1 MARLIKFWL
10 VAVTLSVAA
19 MGAAAD
25 RAWLTVHLGS
35 ERIGYAWYETV
46 LPRSAGTIEEAEVV
60 LDTKALGDPIK
71 LRAFSRVRYGGDRE
85 LMTGEYRTE
94 SGGRTSTVQIEREGS
109 TLVVKANSAGRP
121 QQMRLELAPDLP
133 FTSDAVNYLIALK
146 ERPER
151 LKVQTFDST
160 TLTMVQVEV
169 IDRGPVTLEDGG
181 RTMPAHRYDVE
192 DPRSPTQVFVS
203 PEGKFLLSRGPLGM
217 TMRPATEEEAK
228 RPVTGGPSDIADLS
242 TIVPNKPLQ
251 GRPDQPLTLRFVGL
265 DRDLP
270 SDKHQTATREG
281 RDVVLTIHPLR
292 LAGRLPLAEV
302 KGQDEWRGPAPFLP
316 SQNEVIKHRARIAM
330 GSLTDVHE
338 IAQALRMDVY
348 RRMRVNAGIGVL
360 RPADEILDAPEG
372 VCRDHAILLATM
384 LRAVG
389 YASRLV
395 SGMVEYQGR
404 FYYHAWVEYW
414 DGKDWIAMDST
425 RPESQLTSRH
435 IKIAHGSVADAY
447 QSFLLAP
454 ERLEVVKE
462 GA

>member
-1 MARLIKFWL
+1 MARMLKFWL
-10 VAVTLSVAA
+10 VVATLGAVA
-19 MGAAAD
+19 MGAAKD
-25 RAWLTVHLGS
+25 REWLTVHLGS

-46 LPRSAGTIEEAEVV
+46 LPRSAGSIEEAEVV
-60 LDTKALGDPIK
+60 LDTKALGDPIQ
-71 LRAFSRVRYGGDRE
+71 LRSFSRVRYDGQGE

-94 SGGRTSTVQIEREGS
+94 SGGRTSTVQIEREGNS
-109 TLVVKANSAGRP
+109 LVVKAITAGRA
-121 QQMRLELAPDLP
+121 QQLKLEVAPGIP
-133 FTSDAVNYLIALK
+133 FTSDAVNYLIGLK
-146 ERPER
+146 DRPKE
-151 LKVQTFDST
+151 LTVQTFDST
-160 TLTMVQVEV
+160 TLTMVQVRV
-169 IDRGPVTLEDGG
+169 TDRGAVTLEDHG
-181 RTMPAHRYDVE
+181 RTVPAHRYDVE

-203 PEGKFLLSRGPLGM
+203 PEGKFILSRGPLGL
-217 TMRPATEEEAK
+217 TMRPATEQEAK
-228 RPVTGGPSDIADLS
+228 QPVTGGPSDIADLS
-242 TIVPNKPLQ
+242 TITPNRPLQ

-265 DRDLP
+265 ERDLP

-281 RDVVLTIHPLR
+281 RDVVLTIHPVRPTGRRELADVTGQDAWRGAASFLPADNPEIKLR
-292 LAGRLPLAEV
+292 ARMGKGRL
-302 KGQDEWRGPAPFLP
+302 
-316 SQNEVIKHRARIAM
+316 
-330 GSLTDVHE
+330 TE
-338 IAQALRMDVY
+338 IHDTAQALRMDVY
-348 RRMRVNAGIGVL
+348 KRMRVNAGIGVL

-414 DGKDWIAMDST
+414 DGEDWIAMDST
-425 RPESQLTSRH
+425 RPDAHLTSRY

>member
-1 MARLIKFWL
+1 MARVLKFWL
-10 VAVTLSVAA
+10 VVVSLGVAA

-25 RAWLTVHLGS
+25 REWLTVHLGS
-35 ERIGYAWYETV
+35 ERIGYAWYETIQ
-46 LPRSAGTIEEAEVV
+46 PRSLGSIEEAEVV

-85 LMTGEYRTE
+85 LMSGEYRTE
-94 SGGRTSTVQIEREGS
+94 SGGRTSIVQIDLEGS
-109 TLVVKANSAGRP
+109 TLVVKANTAGRP
-121 QQMRLELAPDLP
+121 QQMRLEIDPDLP

-146 ERPER
+146 ERPSR

-169 IDRGPVTLEDGG
+169 IDRGAVTLEDGG
-181 RTMPAHRYDVE
+181 RTVPAHRYDVE
-192 DPRSPTQVFVS
+192 DPRSPTQVFVT
-203 PEGKFLLSRGPLGM
+203 PEGKFLLARGPLGM
-217 TMRPATEEEAK
+217 TMRPATEEEAT
-228 RPVTGGPSDIADLS
+228 RPVSGGPSDIADLS
-242 TIVPNKPLQ
+242 TITPNRPLQ

-292 LAGRLPLAEV
+292 PTGKQPLSEV
-302 KGQDEWRGPAPFLP
+302 KGQDEWRGPGPFLP
-316 SQNEVIKHRARIAM
+316 AENADIKLRARLCN
-330 GSLTDVHE
+330 GRLTDIHE
-338 IAQALRMDVY
+338 AAQSLRMDVF

-360 RPADEILDAPEG
+360 RPADEILDSPEG

-389 YASRLV
+389 LASRLV

-404 FYYHAWVEYW
+404 YYYHAWVEYW

-425 RPESQLTSRH
+425 RAESHLTSRY
-435 IKIAHGSVADAY
+435 IKIAHGTVADAY

-462 GA
+462 GS

>member
-1 MARLIKFWL
+1 
-10 VAVTLSVAA
+10 
-19 MGAAAD
+19 
-25 RAWLTVHLGS
+25 
-35 ERIGYAWYETV
+35 
-46 LPRSAGTIEEAEVV
+46 
-60 LDTKALGDPIK
+60 
-71 LRAFSRVRYGGDRE
+71 
-85 LMTGEYRTE
+85 
-94 SGGRTSTVQIEREGS
+94 
-109 TLVVKANSAGRP
+109 
-121 QQMRLELAPDLP
+121 
-133 FTSDAVNYLIALK
+133 
-146 ERPER
+146 
-151 LKVQTFDST
+151 
-160 TLTMVQVEV
+160 
-169 IDRGPVTLEDGG
+169 
-181 RTMPAHRYDVE
+181 
-192 DPRSPTQVFVS
+192 
-203 PEGKFLLSRGPLGM
+203 
-217 TMRPATEEEAK
+217 
-228 RPVTGGPSDIADLS
+228 
-242 TIVPNKPLQ
+242 
-251 GRPDQPLTLRFVGL
+251 
-265 DRDLP
+265 
-270 SDKHQTATREG
+270 
-281 RDVVLTIHPLR
+281 
-292 LAGRLPLAEV
+292 
-302 KGQDEWRGPAPFLP
+302 
-316 SQNEVIKHRARIAM
+316 M

>member
-1 MARLIKFWL
+1 MPRVFKLWL
-10 VAVTLSVAA
+10 VAFMLAWAAVASA
-19 MGAAAD
+19 GE
-25 RAWLTVHLGS
+25 RNWLTVHLGS
-35 ERIGYAWYETV
+35 ERIGYAYYETV
-46 LPRSAGTIEEAEVV
+46 LPRSAGSIEAAEVV
-60 LDTKALGDPIK
+60 LDTRALGEPIK
-71 LRAFSRVRYGGDRE
+71 LRAYSRLRYGFGQE
-85 LMTGEYRTE
+85 LISGEYRTE
-94 SGGRTSTVQIEREGS
+94 SGGRTSTVHIELMGEN
-109 TLVVKANSAGRP
+109 LVVKANTAGRP
-121 QQMRLELAPDLP
+121 QELQLKIDLKIP
-133 FTSDAVNYLIALK
+133 FTSDAVNYLIGLQD
-146 ERPER
+146 RPER

-160 TLTMVQVEV
+160 TLTIVPIEV
-169 IDRGPVTLEDGG
+169 VDRGEVTLEDGG
-181 RTMPAHRYDVE
+181 KTVTAHRYDVE

-217 TMRPATEEEAK
+217 IMRPATEEEAL

-242 TIVPNKPLQ
+242 TIVSDKPLR

-265 DRDLP
+265 TRDLP
-270 SDKHQTATREG
+270 SDKHQTATREDK
-281 RDVVLTIHPLR
+281 DVVVTIHPLR
-292 LAGRLPLAEV
+292 PEGKRTVGEA
-302 KGQDEWRGPAPFLP
+302 KGQDEWRGPALFLP
-316 SQNEVIKHRARIAM
+316 SENAEIRLRTRLAM
-330 GSLTDVHE
+330 GRLTDVHE
-338 IAQALRMDVY
+338 VAQALRMDVF

-360 RPADEILDAPEG
+360 RPADEIISSPEG

-425 RPESQLTSRH
+425 RPETYLTSRH
-435 IKIAHGSVADAY
+435 IKIAHGTVADAY
-447 QSFLLAP
+447 QSFLLTP